1 MEPVHRVRELRDGF
15 GRIHD
20 DLRISVT
27 DRCNLRCSYCMP
39 EEPEWFPHS
48 EILSFEET
56 LRIARMAAGLGVR
69 RLRLT
74 GGEPLVRRDLPRLVG
89 MLADVPGIDDLS
101 LTTNAVLLEGLAA
114 ALAEAGLR
122 RINVSLDTL
131 RPERYTELTRRNCLD
146 RVLRGID
153 AAVEAGLT
161 PIKVNTV
168 LLRGVNDDEVEQLVG
183 HARAH
188 GWELRFIE
196 FMPLENGGT
205 WNPSRVVSGEEV
217 RRRVDRLWPIE
228 PDPFADPHAPATRF
242 DFVDGSGS
250 IAFIDSVTRP
260 FCASCSRLR
269 LTSDGRIYVCLYSRN
284 GVDLKTPM
292 REGLTDPDLERMLV
306 RAVEGKGRG
315 GALEILERRAP
326 LPLERTMHQIG
337 G

>member
-1 MEPVHRVRELRDGF
+1 MESPHQVRELRDGF
-15 GRIHD
+15 GRVHD

-27 DRCNLRCSYCMP
+27 DRCNLRCNYCMP
-39 EEPEWFPHS
+39 EEPEWFPHA
-48 EILSFEET
+48 EILRFEET
-56 LRIARMAAGLGVR
+56 LRIVGVMTGLGVR

-74 GGEPLVRRDLPRLVG
+74 GGEPLVRRNLPQLVR
-89 MLADVPGIDDLS
+89 MLAGVPGIEDLS
-101 LTTNAVLLEGLAA
+101 LTTNAVLLEGIAA
-114 ALAEAGLR
+114 TLAEAGLR

-131 RPERYTELTRRNCLD
+131 RRERYAELTRRDVLD

-153 AAVEAGLT
+153 AAIAADLT
-161 PIKVNTV
+161 PVKVNTV
-168 LLRGVNDDEVEQLVG
+168 LLRGVNDDEVEELVG
-183 HARAH
+183 HARSH

-196 FMPLENGGT
+196 FMPLENGGS

-228 PDPFADPHAPATRF
+228 PDPHGDPHAPATSY

-269 LTSDGRIYVCLYSRN
+269 LTSDGKIYTCLYGRST
-284 GVDLKTPM
+284 VDLKKAM
-292 REGLTDPDLERMLV
+292 REGVTDATLERMLL

-315 GALEILERRAP
+315 GALEILERRAA

>member
-1 MEPVHRVRELRDGF
+1 MESPHQVRELRDGF
-15 GRIHD
+15 GRVHD

-27 DRCNLRCSYCMP
+27 DRCNLRCNYCMP
-39 EEPEWFPHS
+39 EEPEWFPHA
-48 EILSFEET
+48 EILRFEET
-56 LRIARMAAGLGVR
+56 LRIVGVMTGLGVR
-69 RLRLT
+69 RLRL
-74 GGEPLVRRDLPRLVG
+74 
-89 MLADVPGIDDLS
+89 GIEDLS
-101 LTTNAVLLEGLAA
+101 LTTNAVLLEGIAA
-114 ALAEAGLR
+114 TLAEAGLR

-131 RPERYTELTRRNCLD
+131 RRERYAELTRRDVLD

-153 AAVEAGLT
+153 AAIAADLT
-161 PIKVNTV
+161 PVKVNTV
-168 LLRGVNDDEVEQLVG
+168 LLRGVNDDEVEELVG
-183 HARAH
+183 HARSH

-196 FMPLENGGT
+196 FMPLENGGS

-228 PDPFADPHAPATRF
+228 PDPHGDPHAPATSY

-269 LTSDGRIYVCLYSRN
+269 LTSDGKIYTCLYGRST
-284 GVDLKTPM
+284 VDLKKAM
-292 REGLTDPDLERMLV
+292 REGVTDATLERMLL

-315 GALEILERRAP
+315 GALETLERRAA